1 MIDNPKLVLFLEEYT
16 ENSGF
21 LTKKE
26 ERRVLERKILR
37 KVKTSQKGCYMC
49 NRPVTDEMESN
60 STLLKRKSNVT
71 KNGSKKM
78 KGNASETVTDA
89 KNAMNK
95 IAPPGDVNNSNM
107 CNNTVNNDT
116 AFEIQLDDDTTLK
129 KSSRTKIKQSLPI
142 MLRMISN

>member
-21 LTKKE
+21 LTRKE

-49 NRPVTDEMESN
+49 NQPVTDEMESN

>member
-1 MIDNPKLVLFLEEYT
+1 
-16 ENSGF
+16 
-21 LTKKE
+21 
-26 ERRVLERKILR
+26 
-37 KVKTSQKGCYMC
+37 
-49 NRPVTDEMESN
+49 MESN

-95 IAPPGDVNNSNM
+95 IAPPGDVNNSNV